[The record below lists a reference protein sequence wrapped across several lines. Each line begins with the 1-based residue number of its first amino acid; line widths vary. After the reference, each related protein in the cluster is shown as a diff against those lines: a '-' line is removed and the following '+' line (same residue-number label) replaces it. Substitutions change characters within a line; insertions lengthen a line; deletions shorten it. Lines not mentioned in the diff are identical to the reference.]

1 MATSGI
7 SSPFGLLSRS
17 SGQVAYVLRD
27 RSPLGAKPKSNS
39 PLDLHFLGTPQAFV
53 LSQDQT
59 LHTKSMSKML
69 VIV

>member
-7 SSPFGLLSRS
+7 SSPFELLSRS

-27 RSPLGAKPKSNS
+27 RSPLEVKPKSYS

-59 LHTKSMSKML
+59 LRGIKTMRF
-69 VIV
+69 